1 LLWDVLPV
9 AACFPT
15 ILLAF
20 DADPAMESGVSSI
33 LPPSLYIVHLVGRG
47 SHDSELPIGVAMVN
61 PARFP
66 FTFGVRFSV
75 D

>member
-1 LLWDVLPV
+1 
-9 AACFPT
+9 
-15 ILLAF
+15 
-20 DADPAMESGVSSI
+20 MESGVSSI